1 MNFSGYKQL
10 SYLPTFLL
18 ILIAAIYGSCK
29 FKTIDRKNVS
39 FKKVIGIHYT
49 EVRRRLWTGRSF
61 DSQGYEVNP
70 QWKMFFMPKDSA
82 SVFSPDSNRFLTFPV
97 MADHDSLFYVGNS
110 WFRAKKVTK
119 DSMVFQVMK
128 VETRIIY
135 LLHSNLYMTL
145 YADDYIKKMKS
156 DLATLQKPDHLD
168 TVYVRE
174 RAMLADKYPDTVFA
188 ARIPVVLKSRSP
200 LVKVEKEEITAN
212 LMNRF
217 NTSDS
222 YLDPIYDIT
231 INKAYQDFYHS
242 FKVRI
247 DNKGQMSFVKDL
259 TFADDADTDIR
270 IIKGIIDGYLKLY
283 VQAIPGNTLGIIHA
297 SIITLNVQGR
307 K

>member
-1 MNFSGYKQL
+1 MNFSCYKQR
-10 SYLPTFLL
+10 SYLLSFLF
-18 ILIAAIYGSCK
+18 LIAIIFNSCLPK
-29 FKTIDRKNVS
+29 PKDRKNIS
-39 FKKVIGIHYT
+39 FKPVIGIHYT
-49 EVRRRLWTGRSF
+49 EVKRRLWTGRSF

-70 QWKMFFMPKDSA
+70 EWRMWFMSKDSA
-82 SVFSPDSNRFLTFPV
+82 SIFSPDSNRFLTFPV
-97 MADHDSLFYVGNS
+97 MPDHDSLFYVGNS
-110 WFRAKKVTK
+110 WFRAKKVTR

-128 VETRIIY
+128 VETHTIY

-145 YADDYIKKMKS
+145 YADDYIKKIKA
-156 DLATLQKPDHLD
+156 DLPALQKTDHLD

-188 ARIPVVLKSRSP
+188 ARVPVVLKSRSP
-200 LVKVEKEEITAN
+200 MVKVIKQEVTAN
-212 LMNRF
+212 VMNRF
-217 NTSDS
+217 NNADS

-242 FKVRI
+242 FKVRV
-247 DNKGQMSFVKDL
+247 DNKGQVTFVKDL

-283 VQAIPGNTLGIIHA
+283 IQAIPGNTLGITHA